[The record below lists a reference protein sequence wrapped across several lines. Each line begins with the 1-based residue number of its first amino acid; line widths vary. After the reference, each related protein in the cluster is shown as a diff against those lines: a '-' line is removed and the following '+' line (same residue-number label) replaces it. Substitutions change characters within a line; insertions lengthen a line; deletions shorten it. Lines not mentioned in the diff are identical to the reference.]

1 LSIFDLA
8 NEGQQHARRET
19 YAEGNKKPRLP
30 AGLSS
35 FQFRVSAFLL
45 SAAVLATLLAA
56 LLAAL
61 LLLTGLLL
69 STALLATLLLATLLL
84 LARLLVR
91 ILILIHSTI
100 LSNIG

>member
-45 SAAVLATLLAA
+45 SAAVLTTLLAA

-61 LLLTGLLL
+61 LLL
-69 STALLATLLLATLLL
+69 SS
-84 LARLLVR
+84 LLVR
-91 ILILIHSTI
+91 ILIIIHSTI

>member
-45 SAAVLATLLAA
+45 SAAVLAA